1 MSTQTFVIPR
11 SVAGKDDLVVIPKGM
26 YNEFL
31 RWKRIAEKRL
41 IEEKDADNAIRIYKQ
56 EKKAGKLK
64 TASSFS
70 DILKEAKR
78 YG

>member
-1 MSTQTFVIPR
+1 MGTQAFIIPR
-11 SVAGKDDLVVIPKGM
+11 SIASKDDLVVIPKEI

-31 RWKRIAEKRL
+31 RWKKFAEKRL
-41 IEEKDADNAIRIYKQ
+41 AEEKDADNAIKIYKQ

-64 TASSFS
+64 TASFFS
-70 DILKEAKR
+70 EILKDAKR